1 MIISSVS
8 SRKRFRES
16 NNKENSHDSLFCSN
30 DTSGQDEGLMS
41 SEEVSLQLNPPYNL
55 TPNCPVSPRVK
66 NIREDMDAL
75 IMSRQDNPFISQQLE
90 LLSSAGDPETRT
102 VSPITFVT
110 QSSRDDEDETSLL
123 TIHDLDELE
132 QLDQANLHEHLIRS
146 PPPQFPQKI
155 SHFVFPGP
163 GSPVSI
169 RTAVQASKVG
179 GGGGGGGGNG
189 RPPIL
194 KAASESAAMSIS
206 FHCKS
211 RISNDSNDGDIN
223 RCGRVRRASAGGQMD
238 TSGGQSAIELMGCC
252 QPIMSSSS
260 LTTCQAKKFQ
270 SMNIVSLSPK
280 RTTNHSLVG
289 HDSSDMDSE
298 SQEALITD
306 LN

>member
-1 MIISSVS
+1 MNIPSVS

-16 NNKENSHDSLFCSN
+16 NNKENSDDSLFCSN
-30 DTSGQDEGLMS
+30 DTSGQDGLVS
-41 SEEVSLQLNPPYNL
+41 SEGISLQLNPPYNL

-123 TIHDLDELE
+123 AIQDLDELE

-179 GGGGGGGGNG
+179 GGGGGSG

-211 RISNDSNDGDIN
+211 TTSNGSNDGDIN
-223 RCGRVRRASAGGQMD
+223 RGGRVRRASAGGQMD
-238 TSGGQSAIELMGCC
+238 TSCPQSAMESMGCS
-252 QPIMSSSS
+252 QPIISSSS

-270 SMNIVSLSPK
+270 SMNIVSFSPK
-280 RTTNHSLVG
+280 RTTDHSLVG

>member
-1 MIISSVS
+1 MNISFAS

-30 DTSGQDEGLMS
+30 DTSGEDGRVVS
-41 SEEVSLQLNPPYNL
+41 SEEVSIQLNPPYNL

-110 QSSRDDEDETSLL
+110 QSSRDEDETSLL
-123 TIHDLDELE
+123 TIQDLDELE
-132 QLDQANLHEHLIRS
+132 QLDRANLHEHLIRS

-179 GGGGGGGGNG
+179 GGGGGGGNG

-211 RISNDSNDGDIN
+211 TISNDSNDGDMN
-223 RCGRVRRASAGGQMD
+223 RGGRVRRASAGGQMD
-238 TSGGQSAIELMGCC
+238 TSGGQSAMELMGSC
-252 QPIMSSSS
+252 QPLFSS

-270 SMNIVSLSPK
+270 SMNIVPFSPK

-298 SQEALITD
+298 SQEPLITD

>member
-1 MIISSVS
+1 MST
-8 SRKRFRES
+8 E
-16 NNKENSHDSLFCSN
+16 DSL
-30 DTSGQDEGLMS
+30 
-41 SEEVSLQLNPPYNL
+41 SLQLNPPYNL
-55 TPNCPVSPRVK
+55 APNCPVSPRVK

-110 QSSRDDEDETSLL
+110 QSSYDGADDASQSLL

-132 QLDQANLHEHLIRS
+132 QLDQENLHEHMIRS

-169 RTAVQASKVG
+169 RTTIQS
-179 GGGGGGGGNG
+179 NS

-194 KAASESAAMSIS
+194 KAASESAAMSVS
-206 FHCKS
+206 FS
-211 RISNDSNDGDIN
+211 RCATNSGDSLTSHN
-223 RCGRVRRASAGGQMD
+223 RTRRASAGGQMD
-238 TSGGQSAIELMGCC
+238 TVTSVTE
-252 QPIMSSSS
+252 PEPS
-260 LTTCQAKKFQ
+260 LTACQAKKFQ
-270 SMNIVSLSPK
+270 SMNIPFVHSPK
-280 RTTNHSLVG
+280 HSSNSTVG
-289 HDSSDMDSE
+289 QSSSIDMESE
-298 SQEALITD
+298 SQEALLPD

>member
-1 MIISSVS
+1 
-8 SRKRFRES
+8 
-16 NNKENSHDSLFCSN
+16 
-30 DTSGQDEGLMS
+30 MS
-41 SEEVSLQLNPPYNL
+41 TEEMSLQLNPPYNL

-123 TIHDLDELE
+123 AIQDLDELE

-169 RTAVQASKVG
+169 RTAVQATKVG
-179 GGGGGGGGNG
+179 GGGGGGGNS

-194 KAASESAAMSIS
+194 KAASESAAMSVS
-206 FHCKS
+206 FHCRS
-211 RISNDSNDGDIN
+211 TISNDSNDGDIN
-223 RCGRVRRASAGGQMD
+223 RGGRVRRASAGGQMD
-238 TSGGQSAIELMGCC
+238 TSCAQSAMESMSSCH
-252 QPIMSSSS
+252 PIISSS
-260 LTTCQAKKFQ
+260 LKTCQAKKFQ
-270 SMNIVSLSPK
+270 SMNIVSFSPK
-280 RTTNHSLVG
+280 RTTNSLVG